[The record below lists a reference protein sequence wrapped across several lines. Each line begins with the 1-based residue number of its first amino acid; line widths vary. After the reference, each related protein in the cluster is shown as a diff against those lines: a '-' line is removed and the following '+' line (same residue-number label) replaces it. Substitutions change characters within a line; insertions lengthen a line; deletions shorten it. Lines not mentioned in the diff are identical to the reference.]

1 MVSQLTSVPNLL
13 TLGRVAAV
21 PLICLLVAIDTTWS
35 YVLAFILYVA
45 AAISDYLDGYLAR
58 AWKQGSAI
66 GRMLD
71 PIADKALVG
80 ALLIV
85 LAWTQSLS
93 GWDLI
98 PAVAIMLREILV
110 SGLRE
115 YLGPKNVVVHVTPLA
130 KWKTTTQLVALGVIL
145 LAGFVPGLA
154 PIGQILLWIA
164 GILTVWTGYDYYRGA
179 WPHLV
184 EDAP

>member
-1 MVSQLTSVPNLL
+1 MASQLTSVPNLL
-13 TLGRVAAV
+13 TIGRVAAV
-21 PLICLLVAIDTTWS
+21 PLVCVLVAIDASWS
-35 YVLAFILYVA
+35 YVLAFIVFVA
-45 AAISDYLDGYLAR
+45 AAVSDYLDGYLAR
-58 AWKQGSAI
+58 AWKQGSPI

-71 PIADKALVG
+71 PIADKGLVG

-85 LAWTQSLS
+85 LAWTHSLS

-115 YLGPKNVVVHVTPLA
+115 YLGPRNVVVHVTWLA
-130 KWKTTTQLVALGVIL
+130 KWKTTSQLVALAIII
-145 LAGFVPGLA
+145 LAGAVPGLTI
-154 PIGQILLWIA
+154 IGQVLLWIA
-164 GILTVWTGYDYYRGA
+164 GVLTVWTGYEYYRGA

-184 EDAP
+184 EDAS